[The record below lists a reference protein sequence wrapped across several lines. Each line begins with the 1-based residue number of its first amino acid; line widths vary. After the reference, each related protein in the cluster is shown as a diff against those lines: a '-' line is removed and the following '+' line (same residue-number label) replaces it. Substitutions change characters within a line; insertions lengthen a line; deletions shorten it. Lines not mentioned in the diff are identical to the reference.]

1 MVKTDT
7 YRLTASM
14 LGKIP
19 VVRLEGVERFDVSK
33 TFDCGQ
39 CFRFEP
45 VAGSQHTAEY
55 AGVAHG
61 RLVSFAQD
69 CDTLYI
75 YNSTERDFYGLWR
88 RYLGLDVDYA
98 AIDADILSRSDNPA
112 LREAVHVGS
121 GIRILRQPEWETV
134 CSFIISQNNNI
145 PRIKKIISAMSE
157 RYGERISAPGME
169 SHGGAAAGAG
179 GAGSASGGANV
190 ANGGAN
196 VANGMSGASGG
207 ADGAN
212 GMSGASGGAD
222 GANGMSGASGGAN
235 GANGMSGAS
244 GGANGA
250 NGMSGA
256 SGALYS
262 FPTPESLCEAG
273 VDGLFA
279 LRTGFRAK
287 YIYDAA
293 RVWSGGGIDVAA
305 LPTADA
311 ARVLEGI
318 KGVGPKVAACSLLF
332 GFGRLDAFP
341 VDVWIKRVIARY
353 FGEGFTAES
362 LGPYAGVAQQYVFY
376 YERYLGGDGRL

>member
-7 YRLTASM
+7 YRLSASM

-19 VVRLEGVERFDVSK
+19 VVRLDGVERFDVSK

-45 VAGSQHTAEY
+45 VAGSQHAAEY

-179 GAGSASGGANV
+179 GAGSASGGAN
-190 ANGGAN
+190 
-196 VANGMSGASGG
+196 
-207 ADGAN
+207 GAN
-212 GMSGASGGAD
+212 GM
-222 GANGMSGASGGAN
+222 
-235 GANGMSGAS
+235 
-244 GGANGA
+244 
-250 NGMSGA
+250 

-287 YIYDAA
+287 YIHDAA

-362 LGPYAGVAQQYVFY
+362 LGPYAGVAQQYLFY
-376 YERYLGGDGRL
+376 YERYLGGGGRI

>member
-7 YRLTASM
+7 YRLTAST
-14 LGKIP
+14 LGEIP
-19 VVRLEGVERFDVSK
+19 VVRLDGVERFDVAK

-45 VAGSQHTAEY
+45 VAGSRHAAEY

-69 CDTLYI
+69 GDTLYI
-75 YNSTERDFYGLWR
+75 YNSTERDFHVLWR
-88 RYLGLDVDYA
+88 HYLGLDVDYA

-157 RYGERISAPGME
+157 RYGERFYAPGME
-169 SHGGAAAGAG
+169 SHGGAASGAG
-179 GAGSASGGANV
+179 DAGGTSGAN
-190 ANGGAN
+190 
-196 VANGMSGASGG
+196 SGASGSTNSVN
-207 ADGAN
+207 N
-212 GMSGASGGAD
+212 GLGGGASG
-222 GANGMSGASGGAN
+222 ANSGL
-235 GANGMSGAS
+235 
-244 GGANGA
+244 
-250 NGMSGA
+250 

-262 FPTPESLCEAG
+262 FPTPESLYAAG

-287 YIYDAA
+287 YIHDAA

-305 LPTADA
+305 LPTVDA
-311 ARVLEGI
+311 ARALEGI

-362 LGPYAGVAQQYVFY
+362 LGPYAGVAQQYLFY
-376 YERYLGGDGRL
+376 YERYLGGGGRI